1 MSRCE
6 RLIAA
11 QTGVHYGARML
22 RLAITLGA
30 SIAVAL
36 DPAAIC
42 SADDVPK
49 AGTRHAPEPS
59 FDAPYERSGRD
70 AGDEKTPP
78 DAVRANA
85 DDIET
90 IVLTAEGQPAANA
103 RVVAASAGSEVLMTN
118 GEFDRFSD
126 YPFRWRTDRT
136 GRFYAPASQAD
147 AWLVVTHSA
156 GYAVYKPAAQ
166 AKHRNIVLDPWSRV
180 EGRFR
185 STSLPAAGTRL
196 MINRSRQLKG
206 APRFV
211 MTFEVTTGPDGQFVF
226 ERVPAGRGSISAD
239 ERFIHRA
246 ADSRMASCC
255 VVWAQ
260 FAAGKTVHVDL
271 APTGRSIIG
280 SIHMPPGFE
289 NKAEWQYAK
298 VRLHNDRS
306 RGISGRPHF
315 FAIVNNKG
323 QFRID
328 DIPPDEYTLT
338 IAALV
343 GSRLRD
349 LEKKITVPRAEG
361 AAALPI
367 ELGILTLPEK

>member
-11 QTGVHYGARML
+11 QTGVHCGARML

-30 SIAVAL
+30 LVAVAL
-36 DPAAIC
+36 DPAASC
-42 SADDVPK
+42 SADDAPK
-49 AGTRHAPEPS
+49 AGTRHAPQPS
-59 FDAPYERSGRD
+59 FDAPYDRSGDDPSD
-70 AGDEKTPP
+70 AKTPP

-90 IVLTAEGQPAANA
+90 IVRTAEGQPAANA
-103 RVVAASAGSEVLMTN
+103 RIVAASAGSEVVMTN
-118 GEFDRFSD
+118 GLFDRFAS
-126 YPFRWRTDRT
+126 YPFHWRTDDY
-136 GRFYAPASQAD
+136 GRFYAPANQAE
-147 AWLVVTHSA
+147 AWLVVTHPA
-156 GYAVYKPAAQ
+156 GYAVYKPAA
-166 AKHRNIVLDPWSRV
+166 AKHRNIVLDPWCRV
-180 EGRFR
+180 EGHFR

-211 MTFEVTTGPDGQFVF
+211 MIFEATTGPDGKFVF

-239 ERFIHRA
+239 ERFVHRV
-246 ADSRMASCC
+246 ADSGMASGC

-271 APTGRSIIG
+271 APTGGSIIG
-280 SIHMPPGFE
+280 SIQMPPGFE
-289 NKAEWQYAK
+289 TKAEWQYAK
-298 VRLHNDRS
+298 VHLHNDRS

-349 LEKKITVPRAEG
+349 MEKKITVPRAEG
-361 AAALPI
+361 TVALPI
-367 ELGILTLPEK
+367 ELGVLPLPEK